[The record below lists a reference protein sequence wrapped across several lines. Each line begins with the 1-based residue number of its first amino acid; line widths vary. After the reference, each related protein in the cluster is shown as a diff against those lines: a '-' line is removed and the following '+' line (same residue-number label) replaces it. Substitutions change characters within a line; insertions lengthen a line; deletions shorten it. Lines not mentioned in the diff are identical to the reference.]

1 MAENVTTLRKA
12 RKTNKKREWEWPS
25 FIEAWQ
31 TSNSYDEVLEKLNF
45 ENTPQERSFIG
56 VKASYARK
64 KGVPL
69 KKLQRKSR
77 NSTIDWE
84 GLADLAKSKNSG

>member
-1 MAENVTTLRKA
+1 MADNVTTLRKA
-12 RKTNKKREWEWPS
+12 RKTNKKREWEWRS